1 MILPLTG
8 GERISDTV
16 KFKHHAISILKLTPK
31 DRILE
36 SDKHL
41 DAVIKKQ
48 QKKATMDEITAIE
61 LLRENVMGE
70 KKYSLPPKSVQ
81 CRKAK
86 QEIQVRSPETIQ
98 VPLPII
104 SPPRRGA
111 AQKDMAGNNKDGHMQ
126 RQQQPVHV
134 ATYSPEESYDDDERL
149 PSPVYVSDGWE
160 EY

>member
-48 QKKATMDEITAIE
+48 QKNAPMDEITAIE
-61 LLRENVMGE
+61 FLQENIMGE
-70 KKYSLPPKSVQ
+70 KKYSLPPNSAQ

-86 QEIQVRSPETIQ
+86 QEMQARSLETIQ

-104 SPPRRGA
+104 SAPRRGA
-111 AQKDMAGNNKDGHMQ
+111 AQKDMAGNNKDGHME
-126 RQQQPVHV
+126 RQQEPVHV
-134 ATYSPEESYDDDERL
+134 ATYSPEESYDDDKRL
-149 PSPVYVSDGWE
+149 PRPVYVSNDKE
-160 EY
+160 E